1 MITLT
6 GDNEN
11 WIFEITGDDIYD
23 YIESFFEDRV
33 TLVLVNELID
43 NHNLTTARE
52 SCKLLLIKHRY
63 YDIILDGLEKII
75 TKQGSVIRTIN
86 KKKATQEE
94 EYDYCLYYMLD
105 QLYTKYK

>member
-43 NHNLTTARE
+43 NHN
-52 SCKLLLIKHRY
+52 
-63 YDIILDGLEKII
+63 
-75 TKQGSVIRTIN
+75 
-86 KKKATQEE
+86 
-94 EYDYCLYYMLD
+94 
-105 QLYTKYK
+105 